1 MDVFELDFCK
11 CVFGRLNVGFIAS
24 LNFVLSL
31 SHFLNLHNNMISQI
45 SLSD

>member
-11 CVFGRLNVGFIAS
+11 CVFVGFIAS